1 MKIGEPLKL
10 EKIYSTEFVGRDM
23 TCKFEPR
30 VGAYKRTLHYP
41 LNERARSLC
50 RLLGVKSLS
59 DEKARYVHN
68 NIMPLQF
75 ETEQQW
81 YENAA

>member
-1 MKIGEPLKL
+1 MKIH
-10 EKIYSTEFVGRDM
+10 STEFVGQDL
-23 TCKFEPR
+23 TFKFQPR
-30 VGAYKRTLHYP
+30 VGAYKRTLHHP

-59 DEKARYVHN
+59 DEKARYVHA
-68 NIMPLQF
+68 NIFPLQF

-81 YENAA
+81 YEHAA